1 MELGLDL
8 FLFLAATFTAALLA
22 GLAGFAFGIV
32 AASAWLHILT
42 PVQTATLIVWYG
54 LIVQGY
60 AVWKLRHAIRWRR
73 MGPMVLGSAC
83 GIPVGVYALSST
95 NPRVL
100 HVAIGVVL
108 ISYGLYGLLRPTM
121 RPVTAGGAW
130 ADAVAGLF
138 NGILGGATGFAG
150 IVATIWTQW
159 RAWPKDQQRAVFQ
172 PVGVATFI
180 MTALWLGGRG
190 AVTRD
195 VWWMFAY
202 GLPVLL
208 AGTWAGLQLFGR
220 INEAQF
226 RIVVL
231 VLLIASGSALLWR

>member
-1 MELGLDL
+1 MDLGLDL

-42 PVQTATLIVWYG
+42 PVQTATLIVWFG

-60 AVWKLRHAIRWRR
+60 AVWKLRHAIRWDRIA
-73 MGPMVLGSAC
+73 PMVLGSAC
-83 GIPVGVYALSST
+83 GVPLGVYVLSSA
-95 NPRVL
+95 NPRFL
-100 HVAIGVVL
+100 HVGIGAVL
-108 ISYGLYGLLRPTM
+108 IAYGIYGLLRPAM

-130 ADAVAGLF
+130 ADAAIGLL
-138 NGILGGATGFAG
+138 NGMLGGATGFAG

-172 PVGVATFI
+172 PIGVATFI
-180 MTALWLGGRG
+180 MTALWLGGQG

-195 VWWMFAY
+195 VWWLFAC

-208 AGTWAGLQLFGR
+208 AGTWVGLRLFGK

-231 VLLIASGSALLWR
+231 VLLIASGAALLWR